1 MLYALQTEGGEGVFV
16 NSDSVQFALV
26 EFQKPAKVWHSLTWR
41 ATTSYWQYIVP
52 QDRHCTGVYAV
63 QRNALQWELGEADRP
78 PSFNSPARDLG
89 FVNRQPAVPSLSI
102 IHNIFH
108 I

>member
-63 QRNALQWELGEADRP
+63 
-78 PSFNSPARDLG
+78 
-89 FVNRQPAVPSLSI
+89 
-102 IHNIFH
+102 
-108 I
+108 